1 MRNANEWQTGGVD
14 ASPFALRNPH
24 VGWGPW
30 STSLRAAGGL
40 VDEVFKSAR
49 LEPRYLSLC
58 RVPQGPVMVPCKSRN
73 RMTWD
78 QVKTI
83 KSRYVCV
90 CVCLVYV
97 WILVPI
103 WSREQFVSCSA
114 TAAYLIPSY
123 LFAHPTTLAP
133 YPQSWSA
140 VSSPNKEKEARGLC
154 R

>member
-1 MRNANEWQTGGVD
+1 MVRNANEWQTGGVD

-90 CVCLVYV
+90 CVPCVCVDTCAYLVSRAICLLQRHRCIPIRPSYYARPIPSVMV
-97 WILVPI
+97 SSLVPQQ
-103 WSREQFVSCSA
+103 RKRG
-114 TAAYLIPSY
+114 
-123 LFAHPTTLAP
+123 
-133 YPQSWSA
+133 SWP
-140 VSSPNKEKEARGLC
+140 V
-154 R
+154 